1 MNTRNAVII
10 YGNTCAGKS
19 TLGKKI
25 EKEMGIKYVSFGDLK
40 RLEIVN
46 KSPLG
51 VLLNF
56 QIKNEKPINPL
67 VGAEL
72 IEKYL
77 GLLNVI
83 SGYPI
88 SIEELEAFRTY
99 CRCTINGIIY
109 LEIDETKIYQR
120 FLNRRIC
127 PICGYIGK
135 KQERCQ
141 VDNILLEKRFD
152 CDKNELNFRIQLYKD
167 RILPFSQGPLLSNY
181 SRININTSNL
191 SKEKIFQK
199 TKEFLE
205 SLKIKR

>member
-1 MNTRNAVII
+1 MNNRNSVII

-25 EKEMGIKYVSFGDLK
+25 EKEMEIKYVSFGDLK

-56 QIKNEKPINPL
+56 QIKNGKPIDPL
-67 VGAEL
+67 VGAKL
-72 IEKYL
+72 MKKYL

-88 SIEELEAFRTY
+88 SIEELEAFRIY
-99 CRCTINGIIY
+99 CRCIIKGIIH

-120 FLNRRIC
+120 FFNRGIC
-127 PICGYIGK
+127 PNCGYVGQSQGYCRI
-135 KQERCQ
+135 
-141 VDNILLEKRFD
+141 DNVPLEKRFD
-152 CDKNELNFRIQLYKD
+152 CDENELNFRIQLYKN
-167 RILPFSQGPLLSNY
+167 RILPFLQGASFSAYPI
-181 SRININTSNL
+181 INIDTSNI
-191 SKEKIFQK
+191 SEEEIFQK
-199 TKEFLE
+199 AKEFLE
-205 SLKIKR
+205 FLKIKQ